1 MEDNKSIN
9 YIMDKA
15 KGIELVI
22 CNHSM
27 LSYPVHNHISVYTIG
42 LVTDGYVNVTINN
55 DLQLCQKGDI
65 FVIPPYLPHSIQ
77 ATKEYSMLSL
87 CISRQTLERENY
99 ISIKEKIIK
108 MLNVITALDNLHL
121 YINDIFQILYDLS
134 LNKGDIHT
142 PMTDIVSGVREQLE
156 LFPEEK
162 ISIDEM
168 AQFAFVSKYHFIRNF
183 KQEVGLTP
191 HQFQLQNRIRK
202 AQRLLH
208 QTDKITEVALDTGFC
223 DQSHFIRQFEKIV
236 RLTPSKYILACNM
249 LGTHTD

>member
-1 MEDNKSIN
+1 MEDYKSIN
-9 YIMDKA
+9 FLIDKA
-15 KGIELVI
+15 NGIELVI
-22 CNHSM
+22 CNQSI

-42 LVTDGYVNVTINN
+42 LVTDGYVDVTINS
-55 DLQLCQKGDI
+55 DLQRYQKGDI
-65 FVIPPYLPHSIQ
+65 LVIPPYLPHSIL
-77 ATKEYSMLSL
+77 ATNKYSMLSL
-87 CISRQTLERENY
+87 CISRQTLESVEY
-99 ISIKEKIIK
+99 ISIKETIIK
-108 MLNVITALDNLHL
+108 MLSFITSLDNLYL
-121 YINDIFQILYDLS
+121 YINDIFQILHDLS
-134 LNKGDIHT
+134 LNKGDKHT
-142 PMTDIVSGVREQLE
+142 PMMDIVSVVREQLE

-168 AQFAFVSKYHFIRNF
+168 AQLAFVSKYHFIRNF

-202 AQRLLH
+202 AQGLLH
-208 QTDKITEVALDTGFC
+208 HTDRITEVALDTGFC